1 MKKFTV
7 MALVMMVLSM
17 GTVFAQNRGGNHN
30 DYNNG
35 RPRVEQRAPG
45 KYNDKN
51 KKHNDKKGHKHNDH
65 HYAAPRPHASH
76 HAPVVHHDC
85 HACTPHHVCAAH
97 RPVIHRAP
105 RPVVHTSTHR
115 HDCGNTAAIAGAAVV
130 TGMVLGAIMASN

>member
-7 MALVMMVLSM
+7 MALMMMVLSM
-17 GTVFAQNRGGNHN
+17 GTVFAQGRGGNHN

-45 KYNDKN
+45 RDNHKAP
-51 KKHNDKKGHKHNDH
+51 KHKDRH
-65 HYAAPRPHASH
+65 HIAPRPHASH

-85 HACTPHHVCAAH
+85 RHCTPHHVCAAH
-97 RPVIHRAP
+97 RPVVHHNP
-105 RPVVHTSTHR
+105 RPVVHTSH